1 MNSLTWENGC
11 SVALHGWGVTFTR
24 RVITGH
30 ALKVGLNWLF
40 AGWYVWG
47 MKNQG

>member
-24 RVITGH
+24 RV
-30 ALKVGLNWLF
+30 KVTLSKWVLNWLF

-47 MKNQG
+47 MKNQA